1 MRDFSHL
8 NFEGYG
14 PQVSG
19 LFGRRSPDQRRMLLI
34 PGGDIPENE
43 PEKLSAH
50 SNAHQI
56 AVTQEARNNSIL
68 ALKLIDRGEPAEV
81 AIETLAASA
90 RHLSSFT
97 KRKMKAVCSGWEC
110 LDTEDRNLEAFTYS
124 TLHQDNNGYN
134 AGFNAAL
141 RALDKHLEP
150 LTSEDFT
157 RLSI

>member
-19 LFGRRSPDQRRMLLI
+19 LFGRRSPEQRRMLSLL
-34 PGGDIPENE
+34 GRDAQGDE

-56 AVTQEARNNSIL
+56 AVSLQARNNPIL
-68 ALKLIDRGEPAEV
+68 ALKLIERGEPANL
-81 AIETLAASA
+81 AIEILTDSD

-124 TLHQDNNGYN
+124 THYQDSNGYH
-134 AGFNAAL
+134 AGFKAAL
-141 RALDKHLEP
+141 RALDKHVEP
-150 LTSEDFT
+150 LTGEDFA